1 MSSPGDVSC
10 EANERC
16 ITCGDVAVEMTVLR
30 VDAARGLALCECDEG
45 RESVEVALVGDVAEG
60 DLLLV
65 HAATAIAHLGSAP
78 GLTDVRR
85 GARQLGVVP

>member
-1 MSSPGDVSC
+1 MTSRGDAGC
-10 EANERC
+10 DATERC
-16 ITCGDVAVEMTVLR
+16 ITCGDVAVEMTVVR
-30 VDAARGLALCECDEG
+30 VDAERGLALCESDEG
-45 RESVEVALVGDVAEG
+45 RESVEIALVGDVAEG

-85 GARQLGVVP
+85 GARQLGVVT